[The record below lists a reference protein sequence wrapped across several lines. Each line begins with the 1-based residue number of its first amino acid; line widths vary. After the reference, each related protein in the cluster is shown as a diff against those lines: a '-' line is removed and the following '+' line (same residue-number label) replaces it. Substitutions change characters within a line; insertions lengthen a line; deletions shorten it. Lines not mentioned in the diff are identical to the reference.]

1 MIQVYHQKKRMNCCY
16 AFRISDEIRVFSK
29 KEARKTFEAMI
40 TPKTVRFREP
50 LAGFP

>member
-1 MIQVYHQKKRMNCCY
+1 MIQVDHQEKRMNGFY
-16 AFRISDEIRVFSK
+16 AFSVSEGSEFFNA
-29 KEARKTFEAMI
+29 EARKTFEAMI